1 MFEGKSFFEILSIG
15 GWTLY
20 LLFAISILSVSIIVF
35 KTIEFKIK
43 SKTNVDELL
52 LKVKDSLMKG
62 SVTGILDYCKLL
74 NTPVA
79 NTITVGLT
87 RFAEFRDSNI
97 EESMR
102 RTITKETVKLE
113 KYTTV
118 LATIGAVSVY
128 IGLFGTVLGI
138 IRSFHDISLAGS
150 GGISV
155 VIGGVSESLIA
166 TAAGLCVA
174 IPAVAAYNFF
184 SKAIDNFIVR
194 MEYTISAL
202 KEILDLIIKIGV
214 VKNGK

>member
-20 LLFAISILSVSIIVF
+20 LLFAISILSISIILL
-35 KTIEFKIK
+35 KIIEFKSK
-43 SKTNVDELL
+43 SKTDVDKLL
-52 LKVKDSLMKG
+52 LKVKNSLMKG

-79 NTITVGLT
+79 NTITAGLVRFSEVG
-87 RFAEFRDSNI
+87 DSNV
-97 EESMR
+97 EETMK

-113 KYTTV
+113 RYTTI

-184 SKAIDNFIVR
+184 TKAIDNFVLK

-202 KEILDLIIKIGV
+202 KEILDIVIKLGIS
-214 VKNGK
+214 KNG

>member
-20 LLFAISILSVSIIVF
+20 LLFAISILSVSIIIL
-35 KTIEFKIK
+35 KIIEFKMK

-52 LKVKDSLMKG
+52 LKVKNSLMKG
-62 SVTGILDYCKLL
+62 SVTGIVDYCKLL

-79 NTITVGLT
+79 NTITAGLVRFSEVG
-87 RFAEFRDSNI
+87 DSNI
-97 EESMR
+97 EETMK

-113 KYTTV
+113 KYTTI

-184 SKAIDNFIVR
+184 TKAIDNFVLK

-202 KEILDLIIKIGV
+202 KETLDLVIKIGIS
-214 VKNGK
+214 KNG

>member
-1 MFEGKSFFEILSIG
+1 MFEGKSFFEILSMG

-20 LLFAISILSVSIIVF
+20 LLFAISILSVSIIIL
-35 KTIEFKIK
+35 KIIEFKSK
-43 SKTNVDELL
+43 SETDADKLL
-52 LKVKDSLMKG
+52 LKVKNSLMKG
-62 SVTGILDYCKLL
+62 SLTGILDYCKLI

-79 NTITVGLT
+79 NTITAGLM
-87 RFAEFRDSNI
+87 RFAEAGDSDV
-97 EESMR
+97 EETMK

-113 KYTTV
+113 RYTTV

-155 VIGGVSESLIA
+155 VIGGVSEALIA

-184 SKAIDNFIVR
+184 TKSIDVFVLK
-194 MEYTISAL
+194 MEYTVSAL
-202 KEILDLIIKIGV
+202 KEILDLIIKLGV
-214 VKNGK
+214 AKNGK

>member
-1 MFEGKSFFEILSIG
+1 MFEGKSFFEILSMG

-20 LLFAISILSVSIIVF
+20 LLFAISILSVSIILL
-35 KTIEFKIK
+35 KIIEFKSK
-43 SKTNVDELL
+43 SKTDVDKLL
-52 LKVKDSLMKG
+52 LKVKNSLMKG

-79 NTITVGLT
+79 NTITAGLLRFSEVGDT
-87 RFAEFRDSNI
+87 NI
-97 EESMR
+97 EETMR

-113 KYTTV
+113 RYTTV

-184 SKAIDNFIVR
+184 TKAIDNFVVK

-202 KEILDLIIKIGV
+202 KEILDIVINIGTS
-214 VKNGK
+214 KND

>member
-20 LLFAISILSVSIIVF
+20 LLFAISILSVSIIIL
-35 KTIEFKIK
+35 KIIEFKMK

-52 LKVKDSLMKG
+52 LKVKNSLMKG
-62 SVTGILDYCKLL
+62 SVTGIVDYCKLL

-79 NTITVGLT
+79 NTITAGLV
-87 RFAEFRDSNI
+87 RFSEAGDSNI
-97 EESMR
+97 EETMK

-113 KYTTV
+113 KYTTI

-184 SKAIDNFIVR
+184 TKAIDNFILK

-202 KEILDLIIKIGV
+202 KETLDLVIKIGIS
-214 VKNGK
+214 KNG

>member
-1 MFEGKSFFEILSIG
+1 MFAGKSFFEILALG

-20 LLFAISILSVSIIVF
+20 LLIMISIVSISVIIL
-35 KTIEFKIK
+35 KIIEFSRK
-43 SKTNVDELL
+43 SKVDIADL
-52 LKVKDSLMKG
+52 LKRAKETLVKGENVNVLIGYCVLM
-62 SVTGILDYCKLL
+62 DC
-74 NTPVA
+74 PVS
-79 NTITVGLT
+79 NTIAAGLQ
-87 RFAEFRDSNI
+87 RFTEIGNSNI
-97 EESMR
+97 EEAMKRKIS
-102 RTITKETVKLE
+102 TEVVKLE
-113 KYTTV
+113 KYTTI
-118 LATIGAVSVY
+118 LATIGAISVY

-184 SKAIDNFIVR
+184 SRSIDKFVIE

-202 KEILDLIIKIGV
+202 KEIIEGL
-214 VKNGK
+214 

>member
-20 LLFAISILSVSIIVF
+20 LLFAISILSVSIILL
-35 KTIEFKIK
+35 KIIEFKIK
-43 SKTNVDELL
+43 SKTDVDKLL
-52 LKVKDSLMKG
+52 LKVKNSLMKG

-79 NTITVGLT
+79 NTITAGLIRFSEVGDT
-87 RFAEFRDSNI
+87 NI
-97 EESMR
+97 EETMK

-113 KYTTV
+113 RYTTV

-184 SKAIDNFIVR
+184 TKAIDNFVVK

-202 KEILDLIIKIGV
+202 KEILDIVINIGTS
-214 VKNGK
+214 KNG

>member
-1 MFEGKSFFEILSIG
+1 MFAGKSFFEILALG

-20 LLFAISILSVSIIVF
+20 LLLIISIVSLSVIIL
-35 KTIEFKIK
+35 KTIEFTRK
-43 SKTNVDELL
+43 SKVDIADL
-52 LKVKDSLMKG
+52 LKRAKDVLVKGENINVLIGYCILM
-62 SVTGILDYCKLL
+62 DC
-74 NTPVA
+74 PVS
-79 NTITVGLT
+79 NTIAAGLQ
-87 RFAEFRDSNI
+87 RFNETGNSNI
-97 EESMR
+97 EQAMKRKISTEV
-102 RTITKETVKLE
+102 VKLE
-113 KYTTV
+113 KYTTI

-184 SKAIDNFIVR
+184 SRSIDKFVIE

-202 KEILDLIIKIGV
+202 KEIIDGL
-214 VKNGK
+214 

>member
-20 LLFAISILSVSIIVF
+20 LLFAISILSVSIIIL
-35 KTIEFKIK
+35 KIIEFKRKSRIK
-43 SKTNVDELL
+43 TDKLL
-52 LKVKDSLMKG
+52 AKVKSSIMKG
-62 SVTGILDYCKLL
+62 STTGVLDYCQLL
-74 NTPVA
+74 NTPVS
-79 NTITVGLT
+79 NTIIAGLL
-87 RFAEFRDSNI
+87 RFSEFGDSNI
-97 EESMR
+97 EESTR
-102 RTITKETVKLE
+102 RTITKETIKLE
-113 KYTTV
+113 RYTTM

-166 TAAGLCVA
+166 TAAGLSVA

-184 SKAIDNFIVR
+184 TKAIDNFIVE
-194 MEYTISAL
+194 MEYAVSAL
-202 KEILDLIIKIGV
+202 KEILDIAIKIGIS
-214 VKNGK
+214 KNGK

>member
-1 MFEGKSFFEILSIG
+1 MFEGKSFFEILSMG

-20 LLFAISILSVSIIVF
+20 LLFAISILSVSIILL
-35 KTIEFKIK
+35 KIIEFKSK
-43 SKTNVDELL
+43 SKTDVDKLL
-52 LKVKDSLMKG
+52 LKVKNSLMKG

-79 NTITVGLT
+79 NTITAGLLRFSEVGDT
-87 RFAEFRDSNI
+87 NI
-97 EESMR
+97 EETMR

-113 KYTTV
+113 RYTTV

-184 SKAIDNFIVR
+184 TKAIDNFVVK

-202 KEILDLIIKIGV
+202 KEILDIVINIGTS
-214 VKNGK
+214 KNG

>member
-20 LLFAISILSVSIIVF
+20 LLFAISILSVSIIIL
-35 KTIEFKIK
+35 KIIEFKRKSRIK
-43 SKTNVDELL
+43 TDKLL
-52 LKVKDSLMKG
+52 TKVKSSILKG
-62 SVTGILDYCKLL
+62 SITGILDYCKLL
-74 NTPVA
+74 NTPVS
-79 NTITVGLT
+79 NTIIAGLT
-87 RFAEFRDSNI
+87 RFSEFGDSKV

-113 KYTTV
+113 RYTTM

-166 TAAGLCVA
+166 TAAGLSVA

-184 SKAIDNFIVR
+184 TKAIDNFIVE
-194 MEYTISAL
+194 MEYAVSAI
-202 KEILDLIIKIGV
+202 KEILDIAIKIGIS
-214 VKNGK
+214 KNGK

>member
-20 LLFAISILSVSIIVF
+20 LLFAISILSISIILL
-35 KTIEFKIK
+35 KIIEFKSK
-43 SKTNVDELL
+43 SKTDVDKLL
-52 LKVKDSLMKG
+52 LKVKNSLMKG

-79 NTITVGLT
+79 NTITAGLVRFSEVG
-87 RFAEFRDSNI
+87 DSNV
-97 EESMR
+97 EETMK

-113 KYTTV
+113 RYTTI

-184 SKAIDNFIVR
+184 TKAIDNFVLK

-202 KEILDLIIKIGV
+202 KETLDLVIKIGIS
-214 VKNGK
+214 KNG

>member
-20 LLFAISILSVSIIVF
+20 LLFAISILSVSIIIL
-35 KTIEFKIK
+35 KIIEFKMK

-52 LKVKDSLMKG
+52 LKVKNSLMKG
-62 SVTGILDYCKLL
+62 SVTGIVDYCKLL

-79 NTITVGLT
+79 NTITAGLV
-87 RFAEFRDSNI
+87 RFSEAGDSNI
-97 EESMR
+97 EETMK

-113 KYTTV
+113 KYTTI

-184 SKAIDNFIVR
+184 TKAIDNFVLK

-202 KEILDLIIKIGV
+202 KETLDLVIKSGIS
-214 VKNGK
+214 KNG

>member
-1 MFEGKSFFEILSIG
+1 MFEGKSFFEILSLG

-20 LLFAISILSVSIIVF
+20 LLFAISILSVSVIIL
-35 KTIEFKIK
+35 KIIEFKKK
-43 SKTNVDELL
+43 SKFDAEYLLQYIKENIKKEDMNVLIGY
-52 LKVKDSLMKG
+52 LKLINS
-62 SVTGILDYCKLL
+62 
-74 NTPVA
+74 PVS
-79 NTITVGLT
+79 NTIATGLAT
-87 RFAEFRDSNI
+87 FSEIGNVNI
-97 EESMR
+97 EESMK
-102 RTITKETVKLE
+102 RTISKEAVKLE
-113 KYTTV
+113 KYTTI

-174 IPAVAAYNFF
+174 IPAVVAYNFF
-184 SKAIDNFIVR
+184 TRVIDKFVVD

-202 KEILDLIIKIGV
+202 KEILKIGIT
-214 VKNGK
+214 KNGQ